1 MSLSSSLKVDSVF
14 RRKSFPYK
22 HNFLQLLRGEGT
34 PFSRILQ
41 AASPGDGRQLR
52 NYLALSKFS
61 PSLRVRKEL
70 SGFSSPKEVE
80 VIPLHVLS
88 KWFSQPSSFLLTALP
103 SLPTGT

>member
-1 MSLSSSLKVDSVF
+1 MLFPLQVELVHPEQGLKLLPADVVQD
-14 RRKSFPYK
+14 
-22 HNFLQLLRGEGT
+22 LLRGEGT